1 MKQLYVTK
9 KQQALIYLIILT
21 LSTACTKVVDLDFGE
36 TEKKLVVNCLF
47 SEDQPWKLYLTE
59 LKSRSELTDP
69 VVTNA
74 SVQILAD
81 DGSTLEL
88 LHAGKGVYQSGQY
101 PREGVTYQLRLNV
114 PGYETVS
121 AGNAIPAGI
130 EVSDVDYQD
139 RPTTYFFS
147 NTLET
152 VDVAPLSLK
161 LRSDGETFVR
171 FRFYTFSA
179 GYGYISCLF
188 PSDSIEPL
196 RTAGIPECA
205 LKKLEELTDVRY
217 PYLELKT
224 LTEEIENSCDSYLL
238 FDNYVFRKSQKDTS
252 KVRVPGNFEIDQIF
266 SNANWAHNVSI
277 DFRTV
282 LGTFNAAANADLFVN
297 YMPAMNGYGGTREY
311 WLEVTGMSEDYYKYQ
326 ETYIR
331 QAFQSANPYT
341 EVVEVHSNITN
352 GVGIFAGYNHQMVHL
367 YDY

>member
-1 MKQLYVTK
+1 MKNIF
-9 KQQALIYLIILT
+9 IYLIVLT

-74 SVQILAD
+74 SVQILSD

-88 LHAGKGVYQSGQY
+88 LHAGKGVYQSDQY

-161 LRSDGETFVR
+161 LRSNGETFVR

-196 RTAGIPECA
+196 RSKGVPECA
-205 LKKLEELTDVRY
+205 LTKLEELTDVRY
-217 PYLELKT
+217 PYLELKK
-224 LTEEIENSCDSYLL
+224 LTDDIANTCDYFLL
-238 FDNYVFRKSQKDTS
+238 FDNYVYKKSQKDTS
-252 KVRVPGNFEIDQIF
+252 RVRVPGNFEIDQIF
-266 SNANWAHNVSI
+266 SNTNWAHNVSI

-282 LGTFNAAANADLFVN
+282 LGTFNTAANADLFVD

-331 QAFQSANPYT
+331 QAFQAANPYT

-352 GVGIFAGYNHQMVHL
+352 GVGIFAGFNHQMVHL